1 MMEVKI
7 YDTTLRDGSQREG
20 ISFSVTDKLKIVKE
34 LDKLGIH
41 YIEGGFAGSNPKDV
55 EFFERVKKIKLKNS
69 KIVAFGS
76 TRRKNIRAEDDP
88 NLRALID
95 SGVRAAC
102 VVGKCWHVHVENA
115 LRTTREENINMV
127 GESIAFL
134 KENGLEVFFD
144 AEHFFDGYK
153 GDSGYAI
160 DVLRAAQDAGADCL
174 VLCDTIGGALP
185 HEVKE
190 IIESVKSKID
200 APLGIH
206 AHNDSECAVANSL
219 IAVQAGASQVQGTIN
234 GYGERC
240 GNANLCSVIPALQLK
255 LGIEVIQPEQLK
267 LLTEASHL
275 VSEIANLS
283 PYPQQAY
290 VGQSAFAHK
299 AGLHTSAI
307 ERADSSYAHINPGL
321 VGNIQR
327 VVMSELAGKST
338 VILKAQELGIDLSDD
353 PRRVTDI
360 LNRVKGLEHVGYH
373 FEAADASFEILLR
386 KALGIHPTFFK
397 LERFRVIMEKREDG
411 RVATEATIKL
421 QVGGRVVIE
430 TAEGNGPVNALDK
443 ALRKAIGSVYPA
455 LDDIELTD
463 FKVRVLDEKKG
474 TGAATR
480 VLVESGDGKKTWGT
494 IGVSENIIE
503 ASWRALID
511 SVEYGLMHKRVHEE
525 NGLNGLNGEP
535 VADNQVTELPNYQF

>member
-1 MMEVKI
+1 MIEVKL

-41 YIEGGFAGSNPKDV
+41 YIEGGWPGSNPKDM
-55 EFFERVKKIKLKNS
+55 EFFELVKNLKLKNS

-76 TRRKNIRAEDDP
+76 TRRKGIHAKDDP
-88 NLRALID
+88 NLKSIVE
-95 SGVRAAC
+95 SGVSIAC
-102 VVGKCWHVHVENA
+102 IFGKCWHIHVERA

-127 GESIAFL
+127 RESVGFL

-153 GDSGYAI
+153 DDPEFAI
-160 DVLRAAQDAGADCL
+160 AVLKAAQEAGASCII
-174 VLCDTIGGALP
+174 LCDTNGGTLP
-185 HEVKE
+185 HEIEE
-190 IIESVKSKID
+190 IVETVKSHID

-206 AHNDSECAVANSL
+206 AHNDSECAVANSI
-219 IAVQAGASQVQGTIN
+219 IAVQAGAVQVQGTMN

-240 GNANLCSVIPALQLK
+240 GNANLCSIIPALQLK
-255 LGIEVIQPEQLK
+255 LGIEVLHPEQLK

-283 PYPQQAY
+283 PYPHQPY

-299 AGLHTSAI
+299 GGVHTSAV
-307 ERADSSYAHINPGL
+307 EREDRCYAHIIPSL

-327 VVMSELAGKST
+327 VVISELAGKST
-338 VILKAQELGIDLSDD
+338 IVLKAQELGIDLSNE
-353 PRRVTDI
+353 PHKVTDI
-360 LNRVKGLEHVGYH
+360 LNRIKGLEHVGYH

-386 KALGIHPTFFK
+386 KSLGIHSTFFK
-397 LERFRVIMEKREDG
+397 LERFRVTMEKREDG
-411 RVATEATIKL
+411 CVATEATIKL
-421 QVGGRVVIE
+421 QVGGKTVIE
-430 TAEGNGPVNALDK
+430 TAEGNGPINALDG

-455 LDDIELTD
+455 LDDIELND

-474 TGAATR
+474 TAAVTR
-480 VLVESGDGKKTWGT
+480 VLIESGDGRKTWGT

-503 ASWRALID
+503 ASWQALVD
-511 SVEYGLMHKRVHEE
+511 SVEYGLMHKKVHED
-525 NGLNGLNGEP
+525 NGLNGINGETLSDEA
-535 VADNQVTELPNYQF
+535 VRK